1 MYEKCIFKHQPN
13 DYILKYVSALKT
25 RVVGW
30 GSKDLILKIR
40 SWADFHCMLHNHSVL
55 LGRDKRTEGP
65 PPGGEPTGPGSGDV
79 GSTHA
84 QSTPCAR
91 RALRS
96 PAAHATP
103 ATACVH
109 TAHRTH
115 LLPAHDRQHTHGE
128 SALRHVQKL
137 TLPMRSSYHR
147 KGEGDMDLWT
157 SNHVY

>member
-1 MYEKCIFKHQPN
+1 
-13 DYILKYVSALKT
+13 
-25 RVVGW
+25 
-30 GSKDLILKIR
+30 
-40 SWADFHCMLHNHSVL
+40 MLHNHSVL

-65 PPGGEPTGPGSGDV
+65 PPGGEPTGPGSSDV

-137 TLPMRSSYHR
+137 TLPMRSSGGR
-147 KGEGDMDLWT
+147 VSWT
-157 SNHVY
+157 YEQQINFISLSTY

>member
-1 MYEKCIFKHQPN
+1 
-13 DYILKYVSALKT
+13 
-25 RVVGW
+25 
-30 GSKDLILKIR
+30 
-40 SWADFHCMLHNHSVL
+40 MLHNHSLL

-84 QSTPCAR
+84 QSAPCAR

-147 KGEGDMDLWT
+147 KGGGCHGLMNNKSRLLA
-157 SNHVY
+157 